1 MMPSAG
7 VSAITGSATTYA
19 WTQVANIM
27 RDPFENSIGDNPK
40 SATAQ
45 GGSLGS
51 PSTAYVYDWNM
62 LPLGQVLWEK
72 ELMSYIP
79 FPPLQAPETFNLVQV
94 LADVQK
100 ARSVGRA
107 SD

>member
-19 WTQVANIM
+19 WTQVDNIM
-27 RDPFENSIGDNPK
+27 RDPFENAVGDNPK

-72 ELMSYIP
+72 ELMSYIE
-79 FPPLQAPETFNLVQV
+79 FPPLQLAASYNLEQV
-94 LADVQK
+94 LQQVREMGSKHPSQ
-100 ARSVGRA
+100 
-107 SD
+107 